1 MLIDAIN
8 TLWSSIRG
16 AQYAVFEADT
26 SKVVFVFDTI
36 EELEFR
42 ADSSITSYPIESG
55 VLKTDYLYRNPN
67 IIEIVGRTSKKSLLA
82 QGFNFLTDKESSIQ
96 KINENLTTYT
106 QGIYN
111 LNIQT
116 KIALRKG
123 FTLQKFT
130 IPENL
135 DTYGML
141 TVQMTFQ
148 EIMGMET
155 TGTALKDEFNADT
168 ISAGIVQLLRL

>member
-1 MLIDAIN
+1 MLMDAIN

-16 AQYAVFEADT
+16 EQYAVFEADT
-26 SKVVFVFDTI
+26 SKIVFAFDTI

-42 ADSSITSYPIESG
+42 GDSAITNYPIESG
-55 VLKTDYLYRNPN
+55 VLKTDYLYKNPS
-67 IIEIVGRTSKKSLLA
+67 IIEMVGRISKKSLLA
-82 QGFNFLTDKESSIQ
+82 QGFNFLADKESSIQ
-96 KINENLTTYT
+96 KINENLLAYT

-141 TVQMTFQ
+141 TVDMTFQ
-148 EIMGMET
+148 EILGRQT
-155 TGTALKDEFNADT
+155 TGTALKDEFNADK